1 MPLVILL
8 RQTNQTFLKGAGTLS
23 GWRELSFLEMLIIR
37 RMRTAFLVHWYG
49 RDIPTTGAHLRV
61 AIANLDALRAR
72 YQMLDRLQ
80 GRRTATPQM
89 NLTEPLMGLVG
100 AVGGLASVPAVAVV
114 LAVIVGRLLQAHSE
128 VMAFILGQIP
138 LAGTVFG
145 LIGGGFIS
153 GAILVAGPLLA
164 LGVPAMAMQHPRT
177 AQRLVT
183 FLGATAELIDAA
195 VAFVDQILGPR
206 SAVRNPLLWR
216 MLVLFDHVGQLL
228 VQLVGAAAYLVV
240 RVGALLQPL
249 IQQIPQLFELVVLV
263 AETIAFIL
271 EDVLDRILW
280 LVDADDGPLGAIRR
294 AQHVLTEFV
303 QIVGMA
309 LSIMFADYVGRLQDG
324 WRDARTAL
332 QGWWAAIQSEGMAY
346 VRGLPVI
353 RLAEEAID
361 VIGLA
366 VDVLRQPSRGTSS
379 GSSGGMLSNPF
390 VQEVINRASEAVIGT
405 AIGTPPSVPD
415 QPDTSVLRWQA
426 GLAVLPSLSG
436 QTVRVGG
443 VLRQIGRAVAPGRFP
458 NPFAAL
464 APTREEIDALTRVPS
479 VFAAERQRLTGG
491 RRMKDMMAALRAQEM
506 PYRLRLQ
513 QIVSHVL
520 PTRIAVYVVELDDL
534 FRAIDE
540 NVYGIR
546 SAKRDFEAPV
556 RALLESRRLQPVVRR
571 LRVAAPGG
579 DDTVVRTWTEELQRQ
594 LQEQPYLAAE

>member
-8 RQTNQTFLKGAGTLS
+8 RQTNQTFLKGAGKLS

-37 RMRTAFLVHWYG
+37 RMRTAFFVHWYG
-49 RDIPTTGAHLRV
+49 RDVPTTGAHLRV

-80 GRRTATPQM
+80 GRRTSTRQM

-114 LAVIVGRLLQAHSE
+114 LAVIVGRLLQAYSG

-145 LIGGGFIS
+145 LVGGGLIS
-153 GAILVAGPLLA
+153 GVILAAGPLLA

-177 AQRLVT
+177 AERLVT

-216 MLVLFDHVGQLL
+216 ILVLFDYVGQLL
-228 VQLVGAAAYLVV
+228 VQLVGAAAFLVV

-249 IQQIPQLFELVVLV
+249 NQQIPILFELVAQV
-263 AETIAFIL
+263 AETVAFII
-271 EDVLDRILW
+271 EDILDRILW
-280 LVDADDGPLGAIRR
+280 LVDVDNGPLGAIRR

-303 QIVGMA
+303 QIVSMA
-309 LSIMFADYVGRLQDG
+309 LSIMFADYAGRLQDG
-324 WRDARTAL
+324 WRNAQTAL
-332 QGWWAAIQSEGMAY
+332 QGWWASVQSEVTAY

-353 RLAEEAID
+353 RLIEEAID
-361 VIGLA
+361 VTGLA
-366 VDVLRQPSRGTSS
+366 IEVLRGPSRGTSG

-390 VQEVINRASEAVIGT
+390 VRDVIDYASEAVIGT
-405 AIGTPPSVPD
+405 AIGPTPSVPSLPNTD
-415 QPDTSVLRWQA
+415 ILRWRS
-426 GLAVLPSLSG
+426 GLAWLPSPSA
-436 QTVRVGG
+436 QTVGVG
-443 VLRQIGRAVAPGRFP
+443 VALRQIGRAVLPDRFP

-464 APTREEIDALTRVPS
+464 TPTREEMDALTQVPS
-479 VFAAERQRLTGG
+479 VFAAERRRLTGG
-491 RRMKDMMAALRAQEM
+491 RSVADMMAAFRAQEM
-506 PYRLRLQ
+506 DYRVRLQ

-520 PTRIAVYVVELDDL
+520 PTRIAAYVVELDDV

-540 NVYGIR
+540 NVYGVR
-546 SAKRDFEAPV
+546 SAERDVETPV
-556 RALLESRRLQPVVRR
+556 RALLASRRLQPVVRR
-571 LRVAAPGG
+571 LRVQAPGR
-579 DDTVVRTWTEELQRQ
+579 DETAVRTWTEELQRQ
-594 LQEQPYLAAE
+594 LQEQSYLAAE